1 MKNIRTII
9 IDDEQMSV
17 GVLKALLGE
26 LASDVEVVGTAGSIK
41 DGVDLIDRLEPELIF
56 LDIHLKDG
64 YGFDILEKVKHIN
77 FQVIFITAY
86 HNYAVKAFQ
95 FSALHYLLKPIND
108 NDLEEAIDRYR
119 TQTNTEFNPQNTHQI
134 LKNAMKN
141 KYKKLG
147 LPTLNAVRYVDIE
160 LISYCEA
167 SAGYTTFWLTNNEKI
182 MVSKSLSIYEN
193 LLSEIGFFRIHDKY
207 LINLREVN
215 RYIRGRGG
223 QVELNSGTVLDV
235 AVRKKNAFM
244 EVLDDFFNAE

>member
-1 MKNIRTII
+1 MKNIKAVI

-17 GVLKALLGE
+17 GVLQSLLNE
-26 LASDVEVVGTAGSIK
+26 LAKDVEIIGTSGSIQG
-41 DGVDLIDRLEPELIF
+41 GVKLIDALEPELVF

-64 YGFDILEKVKHIN
+64 YGFDILEKVKHTN
-77 FQVIFITAY
+77 FQVVFITAY

-108 NDLEEAIDRYR
+108 SDLESALERYR
-119 TQTNTEFNPQNTHQI
+119 NPKNTDLTPQSTHQI
-134 LKNAMKN
+134 LKSAMKN

-160 LISYCEA
+160 LISHCEA
-167 SAGYTTFWLTNNEKI
+167 SAGYTTFWLTNKEKI

-223 QVELNSGTVLDV
+223 QVELNSGTILDV
-235 AVRKKNAFM
+235 AVRKKNTFM
-244 EVLDDFFNAE
+244 LALDDFFNAE